1 MSNYDMDEIE
11 RKQSQKQKKQWR
23 NYVDSSLKH
32 PLDNRYSS
40 QEGFGRDDQD
50 NIQEILRKN
59 SKIPSKSCQQW
70 DAQTQS
76 YVEVIKELDKDV
88 KEMTD
93 DPVGYELYN
102 APENILPLGNKEIVE
117 KSNEDLIKN
126 PNHYEGFGISPL
138 EYITANELDFIEGNI
153 IKYVSRYQSKG
164 GVNDLLKAQTYLEKL
179 IERERGKNE

>member
-1 MSNYDMDEIE
+1 MSNYDLDEIE
-11 RKQSQKQKKQWR
+11 RKKSQKQNKQWR
-23 NYVDSSLKH
+23 DYVDSSLKH
-32 PLDNRYSS
+32 PLAN
-40 QEGFGRDDQD
+40 EGFGRDDQD
-50 NIQEILRKN
+50 NIKNILR
-59 SKIPSKSCQQW
+59 PSKPCQQW

-88 KEMTD
+88 KEMRD

-117 KSNEDLIKN
+117 KSNEDLIKK

-138 EYITANELDFIEGNI
+138 EYITVNELDFIEGNI

>member
-1 MSNYDMDEIE
+1 MSNYDLDEIE
-11 RKQSQKQKKQWR
+11 RKKSQKQKKQWR
-23 NYVDSSLKH
+23 EYVDKSLEH

-40 QEGFGRDDQD
+40 QEGFGRDDQN
-50 NIQEILRKN
+50 NIKNILRRG
-59 SKIPSKSCQQW
+59 PSKSCQQW

-76 YVEVIKELDKDV
+76 YVTVVKDHIEAENE
-88 KEMTD
+88 KMTL

-102 APENILPLGNKEIVE
+102 APENILPPGNKDRLE
-117 KSNEDLIKN
+117 KNNEDLIKN